1 MIVLDANIFIS
12 ALIKDSG
19 TRRIIV
25 SSDESFLFPEAIF
38 EDIEEHRSEFLKK
51 TGLSDGEFETL
62 IHTLLKYVIVVPDEK
77 TLPQKKL
84 AFELMGEIDPDDV
97 PILATALAYE
107 GSAIWTSDKH
117 FRKQSKVKI
126 LSTADLLGGQEKK

>member
-12 ALIKDSG
+12 ALIKDSS

-38 EDIEEHRSEFLKK
+38 EDIKEHRPEFLKK
-51 TGLSDGEFETL
+51 TGLSDSEFETL
-62 IHTLLKYVIVVPDEK
+62 IQTLLKYVIVVPDEK
-77 TLPQKKL
+77 TLPQKEL

-107 GSAIWTSDKH
+107 GSFIWTSDKH
-117 FRKQSKVKI
+117 FQKQNKVKI
-126 LSTADLLGGQEKK
+126 LSTADLLGGQRKK